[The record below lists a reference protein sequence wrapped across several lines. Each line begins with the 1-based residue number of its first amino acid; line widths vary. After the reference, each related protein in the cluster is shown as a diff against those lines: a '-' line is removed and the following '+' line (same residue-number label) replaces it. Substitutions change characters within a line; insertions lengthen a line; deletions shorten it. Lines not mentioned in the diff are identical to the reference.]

1 LRHFA
6 PHSIKTVLIILF
18 LYIGIRPAHAQL
30 QGEKP
35 DVRVQRIEEIKLEIE
50 KADSD
55 SLRLP
60 LRTELAGKLS
70 YFDGNIAKE
79 IFLDVQKNIKD
90 KGYTSDHYQKLE
102 AELLYSLSSV
112 SLNLQDTAG
121 ALQYANEALAIAT
134 EIEYDMIIGR
144 SISNLGNIYSRQ
156 MDFEKA
162 KQFHKRALAIQ
173 KKANSTYGQALT
185 LNRIGRVF
193 SRQKMMDS
201 AAYYYKKAIDVDTS
215 KTLRLQIK
223 GNLAGIYAK
232 AEKYDLAASIY
243 LENLKLLDPTAYNVR
258 AQNHLSLAR
267 VYDAFKEHSK
277 ANAHVDS
284 AIVFAEKINALYL
297 IQAAH
302 HAKVGIAH
310 NDKKFTESYEA
321 FLIQDRYKDSI
332 VQEDTTKRFADL
344 EFSYRYKN
352 EKELAANQ
360 LENETSKKRLYFIL
374 LFVVVVLA
382 LLSIYFILRGKKQ
395 KIALAKNAV
404 KLKDMERMKSDLA
417 LANRENELKKVVIE
431 NSITEEVLNK
441 TLDDIKEIVTFQDE
455 NERKKS
461 LRSLSLS
468 LISEKN
474 RHGSTSSLQLYLD
487 KVEMEFK
494 IHLDQ
499 NFQQFSSKE
508 KELVYLLK
516 LGLTSNE
523 ISKVL
528 NSSIESV
535 KSTRYRIRKKLGI
548 DPTTDIIE
556 YIEKEA

>member
-1 LRHFA
+1 MRHFTSY
-6 PHSIKTVLIILF
+6 SIKTFLIILF

-30 QGEKP
+30 QGKKP
-35 DVRVQRIEEIKLEIE
+35 DARTQKIEEIKLEIE
-50 KADSD
+50 KAGSD

-60 LRTELAGKLS
+60 LRTELAGQLS

-79 IFLDVQKNIKD
+79 IFLDVQKVIKD

-134 EIEYDMIIGR
+134 KIEYDMIIGK
-144 SISNLGNIYSRQ
+144 SISNIGNTYSRQ

-162 KQFHKRALAIQ
+162 KQFHRRALAIQ
-173 KKANSTYGQALT
+173 KKTNSTYGQALI

-215 KTLRLQIK
+215 KTHRLMIR
-223 GNLAGIYAK
+223 GNLAGVYAK

-243 LENLKLLDPTAYNVR
+243 RENLKLLDLTEYNVR
-258 AQNHLSLAR
+258 AHNHLSLAK
-267 VYDAFKEHSK
+267 VYDTFKEHSK
-277 ANAHVDS
+277 ANAHIDS
-284 AIVFAEKINALYL
+284 AIFFAEKINALFL
-297 IQAAH
+297 IQAAY

-321 FLIQDRYKDSI
+321 FLIQDKYKDSI

-344 EFSYRYKN
+344 EFSYQYKN
-352 EKELAANQ
+352 EKELAVSQ
-360 LENETSKKRLYFIL
+360 LDNETSKKRLYFIL
-374 LFVVVVLA
+374 LFVVALLA
-382 LLSIYFILRGKKQ
+382 LVTIYFILRGKKQ
-395 KIALAKNAV
+395 KIALAENTV
-404 KLKDMERMKSDLA
+404 KLKDMEKIKSDLA

-431 NSITEEVLNK
+431 HSITEEVLNK

-455 NERKKS
+455 IERKKA
-461 LRSLSLS
+461 LKSLSLS
-468 LISEKN
+468 LISEKTK
-474 RHGSTSSLQLYLD
+474 HTSTLSLQSYLD
-487 KVEMEFK
+487 KVAMDFK
-494 IHLDQ
+494 IHVDQ
-499 NFQQFSSKE
+499 NFPQFSAKE
-508 KELVYLLK
+508 KELICLLK

-528 NSSIESV
+528 NTSIPSV
-535 KSTRYRIRKKLGI
+535 KSTRYRIRKKLNI
-548 DPTTDIIE
+548 DPNMDVIE

>member
-1 LRHFA
+1 MRHFA
-6 PHSIKTVLIILF
+6 PCSIKTFLISLF
-18 LYIGIRPAHAQL
+18 FYIKICPAHAQL
-30 QGEKP
+30 QGKKP
-35 DVRVQRIEEIKLEIE
+35 DVRVQRIEKIKLEIE

-55 SLRLP
+55 SLKLP
-60 LRTELAGKLS
+60 LRTELAGQLS

-79 IFLDVQKNIKD
+79 IFLDVQKIIKD
-90 KGYTSDHYQKLE
+90 KGYKSDHYQKLE

-112 SLNLQDTAG
+112 SLNLQDTAE
-121 ALQYANEALAIAT
+121 ALKYAREALAIAT

-201 AAYYYKKAIDVDTS
+201 AAYYYKMAIEVDTS
-215 KTLRLQIK
+215 KTHRLQIK
-223 GNLAGIYAK
+223 GNLAGVYAK

-243 LENLKLLDPTAYNVR
+243 LENLQLLDPTAYNVR

-267 VYDAFKEHSK
+267 IYDKYKEHSK

-284 AIVFAEKINALYL
+284 AIFFAEKINALFL
-297 IQAAH
+297 IQAAY

-321 FLIQDRYKDSI
+321 FLIQDKYKDSI

-344 EFSYRYKN
+344 EFSYQYKN
-352 EKELAANQ
+352 ERELTASQ

-374 LFVVVVLA
+374 LFVVALLA
-382 LLSIYFILRGKKQ
+382 LVSIYFILKGKKQ
-395 KIALAKNAV
+395 KIALAENAV
-404 KLKDMERMKSDLA
+404 ELKEMEKIKSDLV

-431 NSITEEVLNK
+431 HSITEEVLNK

-455 NERKKS
+455 IERKKA

-468 LISEKN
+468 LISEKT
-474 RHGSTSSLQLYLD
+474 RHTSTSSLQSYLD
-487 KVEMEFK
+487 KVEIDFK

-499 NFQQFSSKE
+499 NFQQFSAKE
-508 KELVYLLK
+508 KELVCLLK

-528 NSSIESV
+528 NTSIPSV
-535 KSTRYRIRKKLGI
+535 KSTRYRIRKKLNI
-548 DPTTDIIE
+548 DPNTDIIE
-556 YIEKEA
+556 YIEKKV